1 MSEAGCTELGN
12 KSTASSQHGHRVLA
26 DVVMA
31 STTYL
36 AHTTTLQCKF
46 SGCDN
51 IPLHMGHVSKSMTEM
66 TCVGANAGSFLP
78 GAMVFIW

>member
-1 MSEAGCTELGN
+1 M
-12 KSTASSQHGHRVLA
+12 A

-31 STTYL
+31 STTHL
-36 AHTTTLQCKF
+36 AHTTTLHCNL

-51 IPLHMGHVSKSMTEM
+51 IPLHIGQGSKPVTEM

-78 GAMVFIW
+78 HMHDRWRCYGVYMMRKSTWRDAW